1 MRSLSLLLLP
11 ALAACQDAHAAIQ
24 SSRGV
29 QHKAPLISDDFVVG
43 CIMIMFLMLFAF
55 GMQYHELHF
64 FHEPFGDHDCRVP
77 NLTSSRHRLW
87 CMFAHRQ
94 AVRSVLGQK
103 RGFEDLLFAIEY
115 YSNAAFHSAF
125 VCGVNVRV
133 CTELILPTRSIF
145 GDCARPFLHS
155 ELRPEPSCS
164 LYTHS
169 CCSISCVAV
178 GPCRLRRGPRSRPVV
193 RAPARRVV
201 LTNGSARLRLALAT
215 ARAQRTAES
224 PADGCWTSSPQPD
237 TQPDSPRPR
246 PAGR

>member
-1 MRSLSLLLLP
+1 
-11 ALAACQDAHAAIQ
+11 
-24 SSRGV
+24 
-29 QHKAPLISDDFVVG
+29 
-43 CIMIMFLMLFAF
+43 MIMF

-178 GPCRLRRGPRSRPVV
+178 GPCRLRAVGRGPVPSSARRRGALYLPTVALGFAWPLLRHERSGQR
-193 RAPARRVV
+193 RAPPTGAGRARRNRTRNQTRRDQGQRDDDPLPLHIPY
-201 LTNGSARLRLALAT
+201 LTSPHSPTERSGPLRPQ
-215 ARAQRTAES
+215 RAVDVS
-224 PADGCWTSSPQPD
+224 
-237 TQPDSPRPR
+237 
-246 PAGR
+246 